1 MNRDKCMNRD
11 NEPRP
16 ASLEYTPTDQMTGSS
31 IVTAANEASQRIAD
45 HAVVT
50 PVYESPRLS
59 TGLATVW
66 IKDESCQPSHAF
78 KDRGALNAV
87 TFHAMNGVELV
98 VAGSAGNHGKGLA
111 RAARLNMIDA
121 LVVVGESS
129 TQEKRDSI
137 TAFGAEIMVKGRTFD
152 EALEYARSACRAR
165 NGRFV
170 HPFADSLVIAGQATI
185 GLELL
190 HQSLDMTHLVLPV
203 GGGGLLAGVAS
214 VVKQTRPEVRVVAA
228 QAAGCD
234 AFVHSL
240 NTGRPVYGRD
250 VDSRFEGTAVG
261 TIDDLTFEIG
271 RRVVDETMLV
281 EPIKV
286 DKAIYDLLA
295 ETGTLLERAGG
306 VGPAAARQLADR
318 LASTDAQIVTI
329 ASGANPPSAMAGYID
344 SKARRLGWT

>member
-1 MNRDKCMNRD
+1 MNRD

-16 ASLEYTPTDQMTGSS
+16 ASLEYTPTVQMTGSA
-31 IVTAANEASQRIAD
+31 IVKAAQEASQRIAD
-45 HAVVT
+45 HTIDT
-50 PVYESPRLS
+50 PVYVSQRLS
-59 TGLATVW
+59 TGAATVW

-87 TFHAMNGVELV
+87 TSHAMNGVKLV

-111 RAARLNMIDA
+111 RAAKINEIGA
-121 LVVVGESS
+121 IVVVGESS

-137 TAFGAEIMVKGRTFD
+137 AAYGAEILVKGRTFD
-152 EALEYARSACRAR
+152 EALEFAKATCHAR

-190 HQSLDMTHLVLPV
+190 HQSPDMTHLVLPV

-214 VVKQTRPEVRVVAA
+214 VVKASRPEVKVIAA
-228 QAAGCD
+228 QASGCD
-234 AFVHSL
+234 AFVYSL
-240 NTGRPVYGRD
+240 NSGRPVRGRA

-261 TIDDLTFEIG
+261 TIDNFTFEIAK
-271 RRVVDETMLV
+271 RLVDGTMLV
-281 EPIKV
+281 EPTDV
-286 DKAIYDLLA
+286 DKVIYEFKL

-306 VGPAAARQLADR
+306 VGPAAARQLAAS
-318 LASTDAQIVTI
+318 LAGRGAQIVTI
-329 ASGANPPSAMAGYID
+329 ASGANPPAALANYID
-344 SKARRLGWT
+344 SKARRLGWS